1 MEIIDLRVGEGI
13 WHSRCLSK
21 CYCFVRFVIL
31 ALRTR
36 QFPNLIESMKTKI
49 KFFSGL
55 LAVISSTIFSMA
67 QAAPLKI
74 GYSDWP
80 GWVAWEIGIKK
91 GWFKEAGVDVEFVWM
106 DYVKSMEA
114 YAAGKLDAVCVTNG
128 DALVTGATGKPS
140 VCILLNDYSNGND
153 MIVAKP
159 GIKTLKDLKG
169 KTVALEEGFVEHLL
183 LLKGLE
189 LNGMTPS
196 DVTIKNTPTNNT
208 PQVFTSEGVDAI
220 GAWQP
225 NSGQA
230 LKLVPGSTPVFT
242 SKDVPGLIY
251 DGLFCDRESV
261 VAKKE
266 DWKKIIGVWVKISEY
281 LADEDNLDDALAI
294 LSERVGVK
302 PAEYEPLLKGTKI
315 LTTAEALKAWE
326 KADGLGS
333 VYGSSK
339 IVDEFNVKFEVYEKP
354 LEIDS
359 YFDASLFKE
368 VVGK

>member
-1 MEIIDLRVGEGI
+1 
-13 WHSRCLSK
+13 
-21 CYCFVRFVIL
+21 
-31 ALRTR
+31 
-36 QFPNLIESMKTKI
+36 MKTTTKLMTGLMAVC
-49 KFFSGL
+49 FS
-55 LAVISSTIFSMA
+55 SMLGTTG
-67 QAAPLKI
+67 AAPLKI

-153 MIVAKP
+153 MIVAKK
-159 GIKTLKDLKG
+159 GISSLKELKG

-189 LNGMTPS
+189 LNGMAES
-196 DVTIKNTPTNNT
+196 DITIKNTPTNST
-208 PQVFTSEGVDAI
+208 PQVFASGEVDAI

-230 LKLVPGSTPVFT
+230 LKMVPGSTPVFT

-261 VAKKE
+261 KTRKD
-266 DWKKIIGVWVKISEY
+266 DWIKIIRVWVKISEY

-294 LSERVGVK
+294 LAERVGVK
-302 PAEYEPLLKGTKI
+302 PVEYEPLLQGTKI
-315 LTTAEALKAWE
+315 LTTDEALKAW
-326 KADGLGS
+326 KKGDGLDS
-333 VYGSSK
+333 IYGSTN
-339 IVDEFNVKFEVYEKP
+339 IVDAFNVKYAVYEKP
-354 LEIDS
+354 EAIES
-359 YFDASLFKE
+359 YLDPSLFME
-368 VVGK
+368 AIGK

>member
-1 MEIIDLRVGEGI
+1 MMTR
-13 WHSRCLSK
+13 K
-21 CYCFVRFVIL
+21 KL
-31 ALRTR
+31 AC
-36 QFPNLIESMKTKI
+36 
-49 KFFSGL
+49 GL
-55 LAVISSTIFSMA
+55 LAASLISMLGTA
-67 QAAPLKI
+67 HAAPLKV

-114 YAAGKLDAVCVTNG
+114 YAAGQLDAVCVTNG

-159 GIKTLKDLKG
+159 GIASLKELKG

-189 LNGMTPS
+189 LNGMEEG

-208 PQVFTSEGVDAI
+208 PQVFASGEVDAV

-230 LKLVPGSTPVFT
+230 LKLVPGSKAIFS

-261 VAKKE
+261 KVHKE
-266 DWKKIIGVWVKISEY
+266 DWIKVIKVWVKISEY
-281 LADEDNLDDALAI
+281 LADEKNLDDALKI
-294 LSERVGVK
+294 LAERVGVK
-302 PAEYEPLLKGTKI
+302 PEEYEPLLKGTKI
-315 LTTAEALKAWE
+315 LTTVEALKVWE
-326 KADGLGS
+326 KSDGLTS
-333 VYGSSK
+333 IYGSTK
-339 IVDEFNVKFEVYEKP
+339 IVDAFNVKYGVYEKP
-354 LEIDS
+354 LAIEEYLDS
-359 YFDASLFKE
+359 SLFQEAIK
-368 VVGK
+368 

>member
-1 MEIIDLRVGEGI
+1 MASLDSSYGREQGGWNPAI
-13 WHSRCLSK
+13 
-21 CYCFVRFVIL
+21 
-31 ALRTR
+31 
-36 QFPNLIESMKTKI
+36 MKTTTKLMTGLMAVC
-49 KFFSGL
+49 FS
-55 LAVISSTIFSMA
+55 SMLGNA
-67 QAAPLKI
+67 KAEPLKI

-153 MIVAKP
+153 MIVAKK
-159 GIKTLKDLKG
+159 GISSLKELKG

-189 LNGMTPS
+189 LNGMAES
-196 DVTIKNTPTNNT
+196 DITIKNTPTNST
-208 PQVFTSEGVDAI
+208 PQVFASGEVDAI

-230 LKLVPGSTPVFT
+230 LKMVPGSTPVFT

-261 VAKKE
+261 KTRKD
-266 DWKKIIGVWVKISEY
+266 DWIKIIRVWVKISEY

-294 LSERVGVK
+294 LAERVGVK
-302 PAEYEPLLKGTKI
+302 PVEYEPLLQGTKI
-315 LTTAEALKAWE
+315 LTTDEALKAW
-326 KADGLGS
+326 KKGDGLDS
-333 VYGSSK
+333 IYGSTN
-339 IVDEFNVKFEVYEKP
+339 IVDAFNVKYAVYEKP
-354 LEIDS
+354 EAIES
-359 YFDASLFKE
+359 YLDPSLFME
-368 VVGK
+368 AIGK